1 MFRTAEIGRKIGKDD
16 FEEIATPLRIAL
28 IELQQRLRAA
38 DFPAIFVIAGVDGAG
53 KGRTINLI
61 NEWMDPRWIVSRA
74 YGPPSDEE
82 RERPD
87 FWRYWR
93 DLPAK
98 GRIGLFLRS
107 WYSRPV
113 LDRVF
118 DRIDDGDFEGRLDRI
133 SRFEQCLAAD
143 GALIVKFWMHLSR
156 EAQKRL
162 FRKWE
167 ADPHESWRVSETDWE
182 HWRLY
187 DRFTE
192 AAEQTIIKTS
202 TGSAPWHIV
211 EGEDQR
217 YREIT
222 VLTTIHDALVH
233 QLDRAEVRNRTA
245 NALHERRSAAKT
257 HQAIEDDQTN
267 GDGTPSQAQTA
278 AGSSNGSGT
287 SSHGQVVA
295 LPRQPSVLQSLD
307 MRPALNAKD
316 AKKALRKETARLNS
330 LYVQARKEGVSTV
343 VVFEGWDAAGKG
355 GSIRRLTAAIDARDY
370 LVIQT
375 AAPTEE
381 ERQHHYL
388 WRFWRHLQ
396 RAGRVTIFDRSWY
409 GRVLVERVEG
419 FASVEEWSRAYTE
432 INDFERDLVDH
443 GIVVVKFW
451 LHITFEEQLRRFER
465 RAEIPYK
472 SWKLTD
478 EDWRNREKWPA
489 YEDAV
494 NDMVQR
500 TSTRTAPWIL
510 VEADDKPSARVKVVR
525 TMCDRLGAAL
535 SDPSHPRCDPL

>member
-1 MFRTAEIGRKIGKDD
+1 MFRTAEIGRKIGKTD
-16 FEEIATPLRIAL
+16 FEEIAPPLRIEL

-38 DFPAIFVIAGVDGAG
+38 DFPAIFVFAGVDGAG

-82 RERPD
+82 RERPE

-93 DLPAK
+93 DLPPE

-113 LDRVF
+113 LDRVHG
-118 DRIDDGDFEGRLDRI
+118 RSDDGGFEGRLDRI
-133 SRFEQCLAAD
+133 ARFEQCLAAD

-156 EAQKRL
+156 DAQKRL

-167 ADPHESWRVSETDWE
+167 ADPHESWRVSDTDWE

-187 DRFTE
+187 DKFTE
-192 AAEQTIIKTS
+192 AAERTIIKTS

-222 VLTTIHDALVH
+222 VLTTIRDALVH
-233 QLDRAEVRNRTA
+233 QFERAETRRRTA
-245 NALHERRSAAKT
+245 RALSERRAA
-257 HQAIEDDQTN
+257 N
-267 GDGTPSQAQTA
+267 GNGADGEPASLA
-278 AGSSNGSGT
+278 ADLAAATGRERT
-287 SSHGQVVA
+287 IAPPH
-295 LPRQPSVLQSLD
+295 QPSVLHVLD
-307 MRPALNAKD
+307 MRPAVTAKE
-316 AKKALRKETARLNS
+316 AKKGLRKETARLNS
-330 LYVQARKEGVSTV
+330 LYRQARTEGISTV

-355 GSIRRLTAAIDARDY
+355 GAIRRLTAAIDARDY

-375 AAPTEE
+375 AAPTDE

-419 FASVEEWSRAYTE
+419 YAAVEEWSRAYAE
-432 INDFERDLVDH
+432 INDFERDLAEH
-443 GIVVVKFW
+443 GILVVKFW
-451 LHITFEEQLRRFER
+451 LHITPEEQLRRFER

-472 SWKLTD
+472 RWKLTE

-489 YEDAV
+489 YEAAV

-510 VEADDKPSARVKVVR
+510 VEADDKPSARLKVVR
-525 TMCDRLGAAL
+525 TLCDRLEAAL
-535 SDPSHPRCDPL
+535 SDPGHPRCPPV